1 MMEFSDNIQTQL
13 QNQPIVSVV
22 IPTFNR
28 ANLLP
33 RAISSVLAQTFS
45 NFELIIVDDGSTD
58 NTAEVVNEFA
68 DPRIRYIALG
78 KNCGGSHARNQG
90 IQSARAEFV
99 AFLDSDDEWL
109 PKKLELQLARLQS
122 SDDPY
127 ATVVYCLGYEYYESV
142 QRKKLPNLIAHE
154 GDVFNNLLRGWLPS
168 TTSLF
173 LSKRS
178 SLVDVGGFDESLP
191 SFQDYDLWLSLA
203 KANNHFLAVTEPLII
218 RYFHGNQIISNLSAN
233 LTGFQIFE
241 NKWGP
246 IIKQRLGYKAYRE
259 SIGLKMSIIQVNRV
273 GKAVD
278 AGQRFLALRYTLSL
292 LQFLPMSGTYILS
305 GLILTIFGRTM
316 FAHKAQENLAKLKNT
331 LIKRTNKDEIKS

>member
-1 MMEFSDNIQTQL
+1 MAVSGNVSLTLENQL
-13 QNQPIVSVV
+13 TVSVV

-58 NTAEVVNEFA
+58 NTDEVVKNFI
-68 DPRIRYIALG
+68 DPRIRFLPLG

-90 IQSARAEFV
+90 IKAARADYI

-109 PKKLELQLARLQS
+109 PRKLELQLARLQS
-122 SDDPY
+122 SDNPH
-127 ATVVYCLGYEYYESV
+127 ATVVYCSGYEYYESI

-154 GDVFNNLLRGWLPS
+154 GDVFNHLLRGWLPP

-173 LSKRS
+173 MIKRS
-178 SLVDVGGFDESLP
+178 ALIDVGGFDERLP

-203 KANNHFLAVTEPLII
+203 QANNHFLTVNEPLII
-218 RYFHGNQIISNLSAN
+218 RYFHNKQIGGNLSAN
-233 LTGFQIFE
+233 LQGFHIFE
-241 NKWGP
+241 NKWGS
-246 IIKQRLGYKAYRE
+246 IIKQHLGYKGYRE
-259 SIGLKMSIIQVNRV
+259 CVGLKTSIIQVNRL

-278 AGQRFLALRYTLSL
+278 ANNRFLALRYTLSL
-292 LQFLPMSGTYILS
+292 LQFLPISGTYILT
-305 GLILTIFGRTM
+305 GLILIIFGREG
-316 FAHKAQENLAKLKNT
+316 HKN
-331 LIKRTNKDEIKS
+331 LIKFKDKFYLIAK

>member
-1 MMEFSDNIQTQL
+1 MEFSDRIQTQL
-13 QNQPIVSVV
+13 QNQPTISVV

-58 NTAEVVNEFA
+58 NTAEVVKEFA

-90 IQSARAEFV
+90 IESAHAEFV

-109 PKKLELQLARLQS
+109 PRKLELQLARLQS

-127 ATVVYCLGYEYYESV
+127 ATVVYCLGYEYYESA
-142 QRKKLPNLIAHE
+142 QRKKLPDLIPHE

-178 SLVDVGGFDESLP
+178 SLVNIGGFDESLP

-203 KANNHFLAVTEPLII
+203 KANNHFLAVKEPLII

-241 NKWGP
+241 HKWGP

-259 SIGLKMSIIQVNRV
+259 SIGLKTSIIQVNRV

-305 GLILTIFGRTM
+305 GLILTIFGRSM
-316 FAHKAQENLAKLKNT
+316 FGRKIHENLAKLKNALT
-331 LIKRTNKDEIKS
+331 QRTKKDEIKL

>member
-1 MMEFSDNIQTQL
+1 MEFSDKIQIQL
-13 QNQPIVSVV
+13 QNKPTVSVV

-58 NTAEVVNEFA
+58 NTAEVVKEFA
-68 DPRIRYIALG
+68 DLRIRYIALG

-90 IQSARAEFV
+90 IQSAQAEFV

-122 SDDPY
+122 SDNPY
-127 ATVVYCLGYEYYESV
+127 ATVIYCLGYEYYESA

-154 GDVFNNLLRGWLPS
+154 GDVFDNLLRGWLPP

-178 SLVDVGGFDESLP
+178 SLLDVGGFDESLP

-259 SIGLKMSIIQVNRV
+259 SIGLKTSLIQVNRV

-292 LQFLPMSGTYILS
+292 LQFLPMSGTYILT
-305 GLILTIFGRTM
+305 GLILTLFGRTM
-316 FAHKAQENLAKLKNT
+316 FGRKTHESLAKFKNALT
-331 LIKRTNKDEIKS
+331 QRTKENEIRL